1 MTQLLPIK
9 IAHAFSKNR
18 LSLFAESH
26 LPFLKIAYAIFSP
39 RLTFSPIPWWLRPVA
54 VWDLK
59 TMNDERLM
67 IKG

>member
-1 MTQLLPIK
+1 MYCNMRLKTPK

-18 LSLFAESH
+18 LSLFAKSH
-26 LPFLKIAYAIFSP
+26 LPFLKIAYAIFGP

-59 TMNDERLM
+59 TMND
-67 IKG
+67 

>member
-1 MTQLLPIK
+1 MK

-54 VWDLK
+54 VWW
-59 TMNDERLM
+59 
-67 IKG
+67 